1 MIRSRSAWLFAVV
14 IAVSTP
20 LSFKAP
26 HAFAVDLAKPAE
38 GDDIASKPLSPAEAL
53 KAFTLRPGLEIELV
67 AAEPL
72 VVDPVAFAWG
82 ADGRLWVVEMRDYP
96 LGLDGKGAAGGVVK
110 ILDDDDGDGRY
121 DRATVFL
128 EGLAYPTS
136 VLPYRN
142 GAFICSV
149 PDILFAADTD
159 ADGRADKRE
168 VFFSRLTVGNPQHLA
183 NGLRLGLDGWVH
195 CANGGTN
202 TVAVAKRFND
212 AEVQIGM
219 RDFRFHPQTGAIE
232 PLAGRSQCL
241 REMDDFGNWFGSN
254 NSNPLF
260 HFLLEEQYLKRNPFA
275 TYPNVQRDVSVT
287 PGASEVFP
295 TSKTVIRFNQPQS
308 ANRFTSA
315 CSATFYRDD
324 FLGEEFR
331 GNSFVCE
338 PVHNLVHREIVE
350 PKGLSFTSRRA
361 ADEQKS
367 EFLSSSDNWFRPSMV
382 RTGPDGA
389 LWVADM
395 YRLVIEHPEWISK
408 EWQAKL
414 DLRAGSDKGR
424 IYRIFPQGLKPWPMP
439 KLARLDELELVAK
452 LESPNGIV
460 RDMAQQLLVERFGS
474 RHGRNWGDGQTR
486 SFEKGRAVEALIK
499 LVNTSARA
507 TSRLHAIAT
516 LALLGDEL
524 DTLVLR
530 KSLADE
536 HPGVRRMAIR
546 LATSEQVLLDPE
558 LFPAMTK
565 AAVGSEPLEL
575 QLALSLGD
583 VDPTDARALLL
594 AKLLCDDG
602 LLGAA
607 AKSSLN
613 KVNLGD
619 VARALSTLQVS
630 DPKIPVSHLIDMA
643 AAMEDNVVLKHLF
656 QIVEQGPPAKR
667 RAASIA
673 LLEGLSR
680 QGMTLTKLRHL
691 LSLRKTVDDFRTYAA
706 TLRASII
713 DEKTPLADR
722 VAAVGVFGHDPD
734 NRAEEIE
741 LIRRLLTPQT
751 PDELQAAA
759 IAACRYYPDATATE
773 LMLAAWPGFSPTRRA
788 QTLDVCLSRVAAAE
802 LIVDAIMAK
811 KIAPAEIDIVRTQ
824 ALIYHKYAPVREKA
838 RKALAA
844 NIDSDRRRVV
854 EQFQPA
860 LALAG
865 DAARGKEVFAK
876 SCANCHKLG
885 DVGHSIGPDLLA
897 LTDKRPETTL
907 ISLFDPNRAVESK
920 YTAYTAETILGLT
933 YTGVLVGESSHE
945 ITLALA
951 DGKRQTIARRDLE
964 SFRTAAKSFMPE
976 GMEKDL
982 TPQKVADLLAFL
994 KQTK

>member
-1 MIRSRSAWLFAVV
+1 MISSRAAWLFAVV
-14 IAVSTP
+14 AALTP
-20 LSFKAP
+20 SLSFDASR
-26 HAFAVDLAKPAE
+26 AMAIDLAKPGA
-38 GDDIASKPLSPAEAL
+38 GDEIAAKPLSPAEAL
-53 KAFTLRPGLEIELV
+53 EAFTLRPGLEIELV

-96 LGLDGKGAAGGVVK
+96 LGIDGKGAPGGVVK
-110 ILDDDDGDGRY
+110 ILDDEDGDGRY

-149 PDILFAADTD
+149 PEIIFAADS
-159 ADGRADKRE
+159 DGDGKADKRE
-168 VFFSRLTVGNPQHLA
+168 TFFTRLTVGNPQHLA
-183 NGLRLGLDGWVH
+183 NGLRLGLDGWIH

-202 TVAVAKRFND
+202 TVAVAKRVNNV
-212 AEVQIGM
+212 EVPIGM

-241 REMDDFGNWFGSN
+241 RESDDWGNWFGSN
-254 NSNPLF
+254 NSNPMF

-295 TSKTVIRFNQPQS
+295 TSKTIVRFNQPQS

-324 FLGEEFR
+324 FLGEEFH

-367 EFLSSSDNWFRPSMV
+367 EFLTSSDNWFRPSMV

-424 IYRIFPQGLKPWPMP
+424 IYRIFPKGLKPWPIP
-439 KLARLDELELVAK
+439 KLARLDEKELVAK

-460 RDMAQQLLVERFGS
+460 RDMAQQLLVERFGTS
-474 RHGRNWGDGQTR
+474 HGRNWGDDRR
-486 SFEKGRAVEALIK
+486 SFEKGRAVEALIR
-499 LVNTSARA
+499 LVNESGRA
-507 TSRLHAIAT
+507 TTRLHALAT
-516 LALLGDEL
+516 LGLLGDEL

-530 KSLADE
+530 KALADE
-536 HPGVRRMAIR
+536 HPGVRRLAIR
-546 LATSEQVLLDPE
+546 LVENDQVLLDPE
-558 LFPAMTK
+558 LFPAMAK
-565 AAVGSEPLEL
+565 AAVGSETLEF

-583 VDPTDARALLL
+583 IDPTDARALVL

-607 AKSSLN
+607 ATSSLN
-613 KVNLGD
+613 KVNVGD
-619 VARALSTLQVS
+619 VARALATLQIP
-630 DPKIPVSHLIDMA
+630 DPKVPVSHLIDMA

-656 QIVEQGPPAKR
+656 QLVEQGPPAKR

-673 LLEGLSR
+673 ILEGLSR
-680 QGMTLTKLRHL
+680 QGTTLAKLHHL
-691 LSLRKTVDDFRTYAA
+691 LSLRKTVDDFRAYVA
-706 TLRASII
+706 TLRAPVG
-713 DEKTPLADR
+713 DEKASVAER
-722 VAAVGVFGHDPD
+722 VAALGVFGHD
-734 NRAEEIE
+734 AEHRNEE
-741 LIRRLLTPQT
+741 LAQIRRLLTPQT

-759 IAACRYYPDATATE
+759 IGACRHYPDTATAE
-773 LMLAAWPGFSPTRRA
+773 LLLAAWPSFSPTRRA
-788 QTLDVCLSRVAAAE
+788 QTLDICLSRVAAAE
-802 LIVDAIMAK
+802 LVVEAIAAK

-824 ALIYHKYAPVREKA
+824 ALLNHKYAPVREKA
-838 RKALAA
+838 RAALAA
-844 NIDSDRRRVV
+844 NIDANRRRVV
-854 EQFQPA
+854 DEYQPA
-860 LALAG
+860 LTLAG
-865 DAARGKEVFAK
+865 DVARGKEVFAK

-897 LTDKRPETTL
+897 LTDKRPETLL

-933 YTGVLVGESSHE
+933 YMGVLVGESSHE

-994 KQTK
+994 KQAK

>member
-1 MIRSRSAWLFAVV
+1 MIRLRAAWLFAVV
-14 IAVSTP
+14 AASAAF
-20 LSFKAP
+20 SFDVPPAS
-26 HAFAVDLAKPAE
+26 AVDLAKPAA
-38 GDDIASKPLSPAEAL
+38 GDDIASQHLSPAEAL

-96 LGLDGKGAAGGVVK
+96 LGLDGKGKSGGVVK

-128 EGLAYPTS
+128 DGLAYPTS

-149 PDILFAADTD
+149 PEILFASDTD
-159 ADGRADKRE
+159 GDSRADNRST
-168 VFFSRLTVGNPQHLA
+168 VVSRLTVGNPQHLA
-183 NGLRLGLDGWVH
+183 NGLRLGLDGWIH

-202 TVAVAKRFND
+202 TVAIAKRWND
-212 AEVQIGM
+212 KEVQIGT
-219 RDFRFHPQTGAIE
+219 RDFRFHPETGEVE

-241 REMDDFGNWFGSN
+241 RETDDFGNWFGSN
-254 NSNPLF
+254 NSNPMF
-260 HFLLEEQYLKRNPFA
+260 HFVLEEQYLKRNPFA
-275 TYPNVQRDVSVT
+275 TYPNPQRDVSVT

-324 FLGEEFR
+324 FLGEEFC

-350 PKGLSFTSRRA
+350 PKGQSFTSRRA

-367 EFLSSSDNWFRPSMV
+367 EFLSSTDNWFRPSMV

-424 IYRIFPQGLKPWPMP
+424 IYRIFPKGLKPWPIP
-439 KLARLDELELVAK
+439 KLARLTELELVAK

-474 RHGRNWGDGQTR
+474 RHGRNWGGDKSR
-486 SFEKGRAVEALIK
+486 SFEKGHAVEALIK
-499 LVNTSARA
+499 LVNDAGRPTA
-507 TSRLHAIAT
+507 RLHAIST
-516 LALLGDEL
+516 LALFGDEL
-524 DTLVLR
+524 DTIVLR
-530 KSLADE
+530 KALADE

-546 LATSEQVLLDPE
+546 LADNEQVLLDPE
-558 LFPAMTK
+558 LFPAMAK
-565 AAVGSEPLEL
+565 AAVGSEPLEM
-575 QLALSLGD
+575 QLALALGD
-583 VDPTDARALLL
+583 VDPTDARAVLL
-594 AKLLCDDG
+594 AKMLCDDG

-619 VARALSTLQVS
+619 VARGLSTLQVP
-630 DPKIPVSHLIDMA
+630 DPKVPVSHMIDIA

-656 QIVEQGPPAKR
+656 QLVENGPPAKR
-667 RAASIA
+667 REATIA
-673 LLEGLSR
+673 ILEGLSR
-680 QGMTLTKLRHL
+680 QGMTLAKLRHL
-691 LSLRKTVDDFRTYAA
+691 LSLRKTVDDFRDYVA
-706 TLRASII
+706 TLRALVV
-713 DEKTPLADR
+713 DEKASLADR
-722 VAAVGVFGHDPD
+722 TAAFGILGHDSEF
-734 NRAEEIE
+734 RTAEIE

-759 IAACRYYPDATATE
+759 IAACRHYPDATATE

-802 LIVDAIMAK
+802 LIVDAIAAK
-811 KIAPAEIDIVRTQ
+811 MIAPAEIDIVRTQ
-824 ALIYHKYAPVREKA
+824 ALLYHKYAPVREKA
-838 RKALAA
+838 RKVLAA
-844 NIDSDRRRVV
+844 NIDANRSRVV
-854 EQFQPA
+854 DEFQSA
-860 LALAG
+860 LTLAG
-865 DAARGKEVFAK
+865 DAARGKQVFAT

-964 SFRTAAKSFMPE
+964 SFRTGAKSFMPE

-994 KQTK
+994 KQAK